1 MFNRINQG
9 KISSVEEVFDV
20 LNSGTKYKD
29 TVQGG
34 IVMFKNGVSVH
45 IADDGF
51 IKTIVGNAKV
61 KETWEIIT

>member
-1 MFNRINQG
+1 MFSRIKQE

-20 LNSGTKYKD
+20 LTSGTKYKD
-29 TVQGG
+29 TVKGG

-51 IKTIVGNAKV
+51 IKTIVGKAKV
-61 KETWEIIT
+61 KETWEIIK